1 MMPNRADARQGSS
14 KRASARATEI
24 VAHEAAIFIQREA
37 GPESLITVV
46 RADSVSHGEKILVF
60 VSVFPIDKARGAMV
74 WLERQREAFSDHLKK
89 FAHLRIPKVE
99 FLLDNEAPIVPVVE
113 VPKS

>member
-1 MMPNRADARQGSS
+1 MMPSRADARKGSS
-14 KRASARATEI
+14 KRGNARATEI

-37 GPESLITVV
+37 GPESLMTVV

-60 VSVFPIDKARGAMV
+60 VSVFPTPKAHSAMA

-89 FAHLRIPKVE
+89 SAHLRIPRVE
-99 FLLDNEAPIVPVVE
+99 FLLDNNEPIMPVVE